1 MSIETFLHFLLP
13 IDLHKTDRNDS
24 YLHSLATHCF
34 RPSSS
39 FSFSSSICPSSS
51 LSSSSSICASY
62 SCCYS
67 FSFSSSSSSSSS
79 SYPVAHPVLFILPS
93 FTFPRRHSY
102 ARPCRKYLG
111 GHLRSA
117 PLYFLYILSSLH
129 QSEAVY
135 A

>member
-39 FSFSSSICPSSS
+39 FSFSSSIC
-51 LSSSSSICASY
+51 ASY

-67 FSFSSSSSSSSS
+67 FFSSSSS

-117 PLYFLYILSSLH
+117 TLYFLYILSSLH

-135 A
+135 ACEHLHHRWQGIF